1 MGITQILTA
10 FGLSASAGLNAYIP
24 LLLIALLARFT
35 NVIALTPPYDML
47 TNEWVIGALIVL
59 LAIETLADK
68 IPGVDHVND
77 FIQTFI
83 RPTAGAILFAA
94 NTNVLRD
101 VNPIVPLVAGLVI
114 AGSVHA
120 TKATARPV
128 VNVATLGVGAPV
140 VSTIEDVLA
149 LGTSILAIFVPFAM
163 LLVLL
168 LFLFVAYKLYSSRR
182 ARQQRSR
189 QTV

>member
-1 MGITQILTA
+1 
-10 FGLSASAGLNAYIP
+10 
-24 LLLIALLARFT
+24 
-35 NVIALTPPYDML
+35 
-47 TNEWVIGALIVL
+47 
-59 LAIETLADK
+59 
-68 IPGVDHVND
+68 
-77 FIQTFI
+77 
-83 RPTAGAILFAA
+83 
-94 NTNVLRD
+94 VLRD

-149 LGTSILAIFVPFAM
+149 LGTSILAIFAPFAM

-168 LFLFVAYKLYSSRR
+168 LFLFVVYKLYSIRR

>member
-1 MGITQILTA
+1 MTQILTA

-168 LFLFVAYKLYSSRR
+168 LFLFVAYMLYSSRR

>member
-24 LLLIALLARFT
+24 LLIIALLARFT
-35 NVIALTPPYDML
+35 NVITLTAPYDL
-47 TNEWVIGALIVL
+47 LSNEWVIGALVVL

-68 IPGVDHVND
+68 IPGVDHIND

-101 VNPIVPLVAGLVI
+101 VNPVIPLVAGLLI

-120 TKATARPV
+120 TKATARPL
-128 VNVATLGVGAPV
+128 VNVATLGIGAPV
-140 VSTIEDVLA
+140 VSTIEDVIA
-149 LGTSILAIFVPFAM
+149 LGTSLLAVFAPIAM
-163 LLVLL
+163 LLVLVLL
-168 LFLFVAYKLYSSRR
+168 LFAAYKLFSRRR
-182 ARQQRSR
+182 ARAA
-189 QTV
+189 T

>member
-168 LFLFVAYKLYSSRR
+168 LFLFVAYMLYSSRR

>member
-24 LLLIALLARFT
+24 LLLIALLGRFT
-35 NVIALTPPYDML
+35 NFISLAPPFDLL
-47 TNEWVIGALIVL
+47 TNEWVIGALAL
-59 LAIETLADK
+59 LLLIETFADK

-94 NTNVLRD
+94 NANVLRD
-101 VNPIVPLVAGLVI
+101 MNPVVPLVAGLII

-128 VNVATLGVGAPV
+128 VNVATLGIGAPII
-140 VSTIEDVLA
+140 STIEDVIALA
-149 LGTSILAIFVPFAM
+149 TSLLAVFLPIAVLAF
-163 LLVLL
+163 VLL
-168 LFLFVAYKLYSSRR
+168 FAFVIFKLLTRR
-182 ARQQRSR
+182 PTPAA
-189 QTV
+189 T

>member
-140 VSTIEDVLA
+140 VSIIEDVLA
-149 LGTSILAIFVPFAM
+149 LGTSILAIFAPFAM

-168 LFLFVAYKLYSSRR
+168 LFLFVVYKLYSIRR

>member
-168 LFLFVAYKLYSSRR
+168 LFLFVAYKLYSIRR

>member
-35 NVIALTPPYDML
+35 NVISLTPPYDML
-47 TNEWVIGALIVL
+47 TNEWVIGALVVL

-77 FIQTFI
+77 FIQTLI

-140 VSTIEDVLA
+140 ISTIEDVLA
-149 LGTSILAIFVPFAM
+149 LGTSLLAIFAPFAM

>member
-24 LLLIALLARFT
+24 LLIIALLARFT
-35 NVIALTPPYDML
+35 NVMSLTTPYDML
-47 TNEWVIGALIVL
+47 TNEWVIGALVVL

-120 TKATARPV
+120 TKAAARPV

-149 LGTSILAIFVPFAM
+149 LGTSLLAIFVPFAM

-168 LFLFVAYKLYSSRR
+168 LFLFVAYKLYSIRR